1 MGLLLY
7 MMSQIE
13 ILLKTSD
20 NGCMKL
26 KGMLSFSIIHILKIL
41 FDRFANAGVC
51 KILVGNKCDMEESR
65 KVSNE
70 EGMELAKHY
79 EIPFLETSAKN
90 SINVDNSFITM
101 SNEIKKNI
109 QNKAH
114 TTGTTT
120 GDKKGI

>member
-1 MGLLLY
+1 M
-7 MMSQIE
+7 
-13 ILLKTSD
+13 
-20 NGCMKL
+20 
-26 KGMLSFSIIHILKIL
+26 
-41 FDRFANAGVC
+41 DRFANAGVC

-101 SNEIKKNI
+101 SNEIKRNI
-109 QNKAH
+109 QNKANA
-114 TTGTTT
+114 TGTTT
-120 GDKKGI
+120 GDKKGIVFGKGILHQQNSGSEETTDSSSHGS